1 MFGFPF
7 AEEETKVQGG
17 DSPELATWGT
27 ASNSVCLQSLCFL
40 QDTIVL
46 SYNLSL
52 DAIIRKR
59 ILGWGGWERW
69 SPSPHRESRLA
80 LQGDHFGSGIKSL
93 KNVHIVGLDFLF
105 LETNPEDKSSQRF
118 INSTQRLKSSTI

>member
-1 MFGFPF
+1 MGH
-7 AEEETKVQGG
+7 
-17 DSPELATWGT
+17 SPKL
-27 ASNSVCLQSLCFL
+27 SLSPDFVFSPGY
-40 QDTIVL
+40 IIL

-59 ILGWGGWERW
+59 IPGWGGWGRW
-69 SPSPHRESRLA
+69 PPSPHRESRLA
-80 LQGDHFGSGIKSL
+80 LQGGRFGSGIKSL

-118 INSTQRLKSSTI
+118 TNSSQRLKSSTI